1 MNNEFGMKELY
12 SVFLKTTYP
21 MRINGKDFDE
31 GEVIA
36 AFDKIQLANFQEVKK
51 AVEAKGGFD
60 NRAHVTWQSTKE
72 VDFIFSQ
79 GIFSKEQMAL
89 LTGANLVKENQ
100 GIVLTQRDKVEVQD
114 RKITLRKVPY
124 GKVFI
129 YNSKGERVDSLI
141 ENIEGKTITF
151 DGMENYEELI
161 CDYDYYYKPEE
172 DKRISELVI
181 GQELVKGYLSLEART
196 RVKDDVTGHT
206 RTGIIK
212 IPQLKL
218 MSDLS
223 MRLGNNAP
231 PQMGT
236 FKAVGYPVG
245 SRGDSKVMEILFL
258 EDDIDADM

>member
-1 MNNEFGMKELY
+1 MTEFGMKELY

-21 MRINGKDFDE
+21 MRINGKDFEE

-60 NRAHVTWQSTKE
+60 NRAHVTWQTTKE

-100 GIVLTQRDKVEVQD
+100 GIVLTEREKVETDENGNFELKNLPYKNFFLYSAAGDKIPSSRITRNGKQVNVQD
-114 RKITLRKVPY
+114 ST
-124 GKVFI
+124 
-129 YNSKGERVDSLI
+129 
-141 ENIEGKTITF
+141 
-151 DGMENYEELI
+151 YEELI
-161 CDYDYYYKPEE
+161 CDYDFYYTTQ
-172 DKRISELVI
+172 ISELVI

-223 MRLGNNAP
+223 MRLGNNTS

-258 EDDIDADM
+258 EDDIDSDF